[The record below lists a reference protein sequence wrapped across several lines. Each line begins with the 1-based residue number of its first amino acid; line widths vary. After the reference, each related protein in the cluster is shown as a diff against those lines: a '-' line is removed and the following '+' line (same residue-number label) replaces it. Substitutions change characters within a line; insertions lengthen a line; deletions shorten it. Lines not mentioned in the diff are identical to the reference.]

1 LHIAVNVGAVEGKP
15 PEPNHC
21 KGRGLKTTTKAI
33 RLKATCAAA
42 HCEVGIGFHHS
53 LLIYVEFPRLFIQR
67 RNAFSS
73 LDTWASSGNVSR
85 KDICFVWVESPFLQG
100 ELNISLTS
108 LNSLQTRKGKKGRNN
123 KSSIHL
129 DKHECKKQ
137 EEEHLIKK
145 IYTN

>member
-1 LHIAVNVGAVEGKP
+1 MLNFQDYSS
-15 PEPNHC
+15 
-21 KGRGLKTTTKAI
+21 KGEML
-33 RLKATCAAA
+33 
-42 HCEVGIGFHHS
+42 S
-53 LLIYVEFPRLFIQR
+53 LLWILGRHLAMFQGKISVLFGLR
-67 RNAFSS
+67 AHSY
-73 LDTWASSGNVSR
+73 
-85 KDICFVWVESPFLQG
+85 KE